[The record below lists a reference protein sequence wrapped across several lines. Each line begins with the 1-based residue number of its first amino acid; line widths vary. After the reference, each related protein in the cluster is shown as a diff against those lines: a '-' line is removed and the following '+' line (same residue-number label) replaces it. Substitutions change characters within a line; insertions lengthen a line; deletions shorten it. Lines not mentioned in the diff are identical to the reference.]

1 MQKIKRISALAL
13 VFTLL
18 TFSVARAEDVMQ
30 QTMRD
35 AIYGGVVGA
44 LVGAAVLLLTDNPD
58 DHLGYIPTGAGVGV
72 LAGVAYGVA
81 TSGMMITSSAAEV
94 EDGKITFNM
103 PTIKKEKVY
112 DEIANRYEEI
122 EQVDLIRVKF

>member
-13 VFTLL
+13 IFTFL

-35 AIYGGVVGA
+35 ALYGGVAGA
-44 LVGAAVLLLTDNPD
+44 LIGAAVLLLTDNPD
-58 DHLGYIPTGAGVGV
+58 DHLNYIPTGAGIGI
-72 LAGVAYGVA
+72 LAGAAYGIA

-103 PTIKKEKVY
+103 PTIKKEKIY
-112 DEIANRYEEI
+112 DEIANRYEDI

>member
-13 VFTLL
+13 IFTLL

>member
-13 VFTLL
+13 IFTLL

-58 DHLGYIPTGAGVGV
+58 DHLGYIPTGAGIGV
-72 LAGVAYGVA
+72 LAGAAYGVA
-81 TSGMMITSSAAEV
+81 TSGMMITSAAEV
-94 EDGKITFNM
+94 EDGKVTFNM

-122 EQVDLIRVKF
+122 EQIDLIRVKF